1 MFLCVKRPW
10 QSVAE
15 DSKILTNH
23 FMSFV
28 AAAGPVLQAVQE
40 TPTFKR
46 LMILG
51 KTVGMVVFLDWTW
64 WDSNS
69 KLAWFFEDFSL
80 QNYV

>member
-1 MFLCVKRPW
+1 MFKCRTFASLGET
-10 QSVAE
+10 SE

-51 KTVGMVVFLDWTW
+51 KNGRDVLGWRHGGIVIANLLGFWKIFL
-64 WDSNS
+64 
-69 KLAWFFEDFSL
+69 F
-80 QNYV
+80 NYV